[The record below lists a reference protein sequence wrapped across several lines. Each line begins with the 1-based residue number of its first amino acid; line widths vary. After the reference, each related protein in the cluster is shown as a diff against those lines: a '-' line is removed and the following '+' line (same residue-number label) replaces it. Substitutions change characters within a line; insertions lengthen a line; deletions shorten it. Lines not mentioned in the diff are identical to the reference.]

1 MCKWKRLF
9 NFTQLP
15 VVEWT
20 FKLCHLDSRGHSC
33 NHYIAQ
39 SFFKMKALKNNY
51 MWSCSGCLI
60 CLCVCSGSRGS
71 GSWW

>member
-1 MCKWKRLF
+1 MLIIIIEVCKWKGLF

-20 FKLCHLDSRGHSC
+20 FKPCHLDSRGHPC

-39 SFFKMKALKNNY
+39 SFLKMKSLKNNY
-51 MWSCSGCLI
+51 M
-60 CLCVCSGSRGS
+60 
-71 GSWW
+71 

>member
-1 MCKWKRLF
+1 MCKWKGLF

-20 FKLCHLDSRGHSC
+20 FKLCHLDSRGHPC

-39 SFFKMKALKNNY
+39 SFLKLKSLKNNY
-51 MWSCSGCLI
+51 M
-60 CLCVCSGSRGS
+60 
-71 GSWW
+71 